1 MPLAQ
6 AAKLDCE
13 ALHETMRT
21 ERHKVIHDVIA
32 LSDLEEHLADA
43 LLFLG
48 DGNSLVA
55 KMGGVSCRV
64 FLVHG
69 IFVSRRE

>member
-1 MPLAQ
+1 
-6 AAKLDCE
+6 
-13 ALHETMRT
+13 
-21 ERHKVIHDVIA
+21 
-32 LSDLEEHLADA
+32 